1 MILMKQTI
9 MKSVVGVDQK
19 ILKKPD
25 VRGLPMLFSL
35 FGFIS
40 IMSDREVRYQT
51 LWMFIRKRE
60 FSKLNW

>member
-19 ILKKPD
+19 ILKKPEVKD
-25 VRGLPMLFSL
+25 LPMLFSL
-35 FGFIS
+35 FSFIS
-40 IMSDREVRYQT
+40 VMSDREVRFQT
-51 LWMFIRKRE
+51 LWMFICKRE